1 MTKAEARNDHIY
13 QITMSMAKK
22 LLDEGKI
29 SGEDYR
35 QFDTKMQAK
44 YRPIFG
50 GLFFGERHKST

>member
-13 QITMSMAKK
+13 QITMSMAKT

-29 SGEDYR
+29 SEEEYR
-35 QFDTKMQAK
+35 QFDTKMQQK

-50 GLFFGERHKST
+50 SLFFGERQKTT